1 MIPVNTRGDLA
12 PAPIPAPVLI
22 PAPPQ
27 PPEDPAPAVPIAP
40 QMQTVRVPDDP
51 RGTKRRREEESPEAG
66 EPALKLARAESSDE
80 ERTSDE
86 ESELDFKDYQES
98 LVYLIHSGHAEDA
111 RELIEKWPTLREAHD
126 AGEEGLTPLCLAAS
140 LGQLNI
146 VHMLAIAG
154 CDTNTPSGN
163 GTTPLM
169 CAAEQGDVKMIDTLC
184 RLAANPSLI
193 NQKTGWNALTYALVN
208 KHLDACKVLITEG
221 ADLCQ
226 ILNISDGKGGQFT
239 AQTPLFLA
247 ILLDFVELIDWWL
260 DEKKLPADF
269 WDPSENTTIVNVAL
283 ANGALAVIRSLVKRG
298 ANLTYPPF
306 ITADNRHL
314 RGPWTIAMHFK
325 HYHVIEYLLN
335 EGIPLTVAAL
345 TNSSLTP
352 DLHAIQR
359 RLKNSEACNWLGSGV
374 TTDLYIHLPTQ
385 VAKDTRADRVIDKQ
399 LWHHPERAIEHL
411 ARCGVGISDI
421 TTNAALASWC
431 DLGLLGIMLVNKN
444 FIEMGVRAAH
454 LLGPTISL
462 EERFTSGRQALEAQQ
477 TQILVELLS
486 EELCSPSWPQCFSG
500 LKLTAKG
507 EQIMN
512 QIAVAQGEL
521 MLKGIANLR
530 ARFERQVVSLP
541 DICMNVYISRT
552 NQLNEADLNRR
563 ITGEWGLY
571 EPIAR
576 AVIRLIKVSHEKLCA
591 LDPARVTPEFAAL
604 PLEEQLRHVI
614 VDTLEEW
621 DKIPEIVETLLKCDA
636 SVLDFV
642 SNLLFQQWR
651 LFGEAF
657 GVTKPRYSQ
666 FGPRPLSSSD
676 SESVLQ
682 DEPVMEVDEAPVLA
696 ASSRESAP
704 IPQ

>member
-12 PAPIPAPVLI
+12 PAPIPAPPQPI
-22 PAPPQ
+22 ENPAPP
-27 PPEDPAPAVPIAP
+27 VPIAP

-80 ERTSDE
+80 EQTSDE
-86 ESELDFKDYQES
+86 ESEVDFDDEQEL
-98 LVYLIHSGHAEDA
+98 LVYLIQSGYAE
-111 RELIEKWPTLREAHD
+111 RVGELLKKSPKLREAHD
-126 AGEEGLTPLCLAAS
+126 AGEDGFTPLCLAAS
-140 LGQLNI
+140 LGYFDI
-146 VHMLAIAG
+146 VHLLVSAG

-163 GTTPLM
+163 GTTPLI
-169 CAAEQGDVKMIDTLC
+169 CAVQQCNVKMIVELC
-184 RLAANPSLI
+184 KLGANLYFI
-193 NQKTGWNALTYALVN
+193 NPKTGWDALASALVN
-208 KHLDACKVLITEG
+208 KHLDSCKALITEG
-221 ADLCQ
+221 ADLCR
-226 ILNISDGKGGQFT
+226 ILNISDGVGGQSIPS
-239 AQTPLFLA
+239 TPLVLA

-269 WDPSENTTIVNVAL
+269 WDPARNTSIANVAV
-283 ANGALAVIRSLVKRG
+283 ANGSLAVIRSLVKRG
-298 ANLTYPPF
+298 ANLTHPPF
-306 ITADNRHL
+306 IVADNQHL
-314 RGPWTIAMHFK
+314 RGPWAIARHFK
-325 HYHVIEYLLN
+325 QYHVIEYLVN
-335 EGIPLTVAAL
+335 EGIPVTIEAP
-345 TNSSLTP
+345 TNSSLSP
-352 DLHAIQR
+352 DMLTMQR
-359 RLKNSEACNWLGSGV
+359 RLTISEFCHWFGWGV
-374 TTDLYIHLPTQ
+374 MTDLYIHLPTQ
-385 VAKDTRADRVIDKQ
+385 VTKGTRADRVTVEQ
-399 LWHHPERAIEHL
+399 LWRHPERAIEQL
-411 ARCGVGISDI
+411 ARFGVGISDI
-421 TTNAALASWC
+421 TTNAVLTSWC
-431 DLGLLGIMLVNKN
+431 DLGLLGVMLVNNN
-444 FIEMGVRAAH
+444 FIEMGVRAAQ
-454 LLGPTISL
+454 LLGPTITL
-462 EERFTSGRQALEAQQ
+462 EERFTSGRQTLEAQQ

-486 EELCSPSWPQCFSG
+486 EELCSPSWPQRFSG

-530 ARFERQVVSLP
+530 ARFERQVASLP
-541 DICMNVYISRT
+541 DICMNIYISRT

-576 AVIRLIKVSHEKLCA
+576 AVIRLVKVSYEKLCA
-591 LDPARVTPEFAAL
+591 PDPARVTPEFAVR

-651 LFGEAF
+651 LVGEAF

-676 SESVLQ
+676 SEPVIQ
-682 DEPVMEVDEAPVLA
+682 GEPVMEVDEAPALA
-696 ASSRESAP
+696 VSSREYAML
-704 IPQ
+704 PQ